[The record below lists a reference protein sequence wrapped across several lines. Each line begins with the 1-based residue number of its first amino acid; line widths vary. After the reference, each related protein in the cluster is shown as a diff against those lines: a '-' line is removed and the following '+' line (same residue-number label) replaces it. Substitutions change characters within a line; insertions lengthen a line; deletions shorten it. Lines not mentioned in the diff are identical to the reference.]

1 MKWRCWRLWE
11 NLSSS
16 GQNHWTLLFS
26 RGNFFSCLILP
37 SMQFRLACP
46 LHWGYLQCSIHP
58 FCRWVGQF
66 QIELNYSTSDFQ
78 FNLRWM
84 AMLLDGWKL
93 GEFATVNKEWRDF
106 KRGLEEVEKVEEGPQ
121 RGLEDTRV
129 NGWLMGVL
137 ENLKSWTWIWTLSH
151 KLVMLNE
158 SGSMILHREISFPM
172 FNICDHFVAT
182 FNSTWFFLH

>member
-1 MKWRCWRLWE
+1 MFCRRFTALR
-11 NLSSS
+11 LSSMFNS
-16 GQNHWTLLFS
+16 SVLQMGGAIPYWTELLYIRFS
-26 RGNFFSCLILP
+26 VQS
-37 SMQFRLACP
+37 SM
-46 LHWGYLQCSIHP
+46 
-58 FCRWVGQF
+58 
-66 QIELNYSTSDFQ
+66 
-78 FNLRWM
+78 
-84 AMLLDGWKL
+84 DGDALSWKL